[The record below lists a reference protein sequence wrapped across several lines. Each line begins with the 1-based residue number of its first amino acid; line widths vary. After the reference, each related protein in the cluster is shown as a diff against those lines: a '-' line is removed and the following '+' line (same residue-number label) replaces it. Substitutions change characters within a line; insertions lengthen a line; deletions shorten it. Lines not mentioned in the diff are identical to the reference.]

1 MAAPA
6 RPKPGS
12 PQKRETLHRQ
22 VRGMYDPHFTIL
34 LDAAVRKA
42 SSFIPQETSAQDFR
56 PFFTAP
62 CGVHT
67 PRRRA
72 G

>member
-1 MAAPA
+1 MTES
-6 RPKPGS
+6 RFDIGMK
-12 PQKRETLHRQ
+12 
-22 VRGMYDPHFTIL
+22 VRK
-34 LDAAVRKA
+34 DAAVRKA

-67 PRRRA
+67 PLLTKE
-72 G
+72 